1 MTKGIIIE
9 DLSVLIDTHD
19 LHRRAFNQAFIEC
32 GLPWEW
38 DNQTFDEMVH
48 IHKSVDKII
57 HYNDTHGGLE
67 IHSAEFINS
76 VSELFFERL
85 LARNPLKMLP
95 GIQELLAMAKRNNY
109 HVLLSTLEPKSLVLS
124 ALASAS
130 IPIDCFAS
138 ITQKER
144 PEFDEHY
151 YSDFTH
157 SQTTFNA
164 EIDELLIIQKGSRL
178 DAAHLIPQPIVKS
191 LTYNTNIHP
200 PKLNTSTMIKSLGD
214 MLTRVSNIS
223 SMR

>member
-164 EIDELLIIQKGSRL
+164 EIDDLESTISFYEDKIAKDKETIKKLQDSLELERFAREKYLMKKENEDIYIIEF
-178 DAAHLIPQPIVKS
+178 D
-191 LTYNTNIHP
+191 T
-200 PKLNTSTMIKSLGD
+200 IKK
-214 MLTRVSNIS
+214 
-223 SMR
+223 